1 MKIGYIRETEEKA
14 GFLQKLNLY
23 IKKALNIID
32 IKETN
37 GRNIYYLP
45 ISKTNKVSTYRI
57 KRVSKKLVKLLE
69 NEGIHNIVISKYL
82 NKDKFKIYLYSQD
95 VNILDGKYLFK
106 CLIYYLLEYIFNIK
120 EKQMEFGE
128 VTLLI
133 NDFDSLS
140 TELIIFI
147 AKNIKR
153 LNIVTNHIEKC
164 KKIEEYLY
172 DEFGIMLNVSNNKKS
187 SLLKS
192 ELIVNIDF
200 PEEILNKYKIY
211 DKAIILNILEK
222 VTVKSIRFNGIN
234 VSNYKIIIPEEDKL
248 NEFED
253 EIVYESLIYSYKEL
267 NSIMKKIDNDK
278 VKIEA
283 LIGNN
288 GFINENELK

>member
-1 MKIGYIRETEEKA
+1 MKIAYIREIEEKA

-45 ISKTNKVSTYRI
+45 ISKTNKVNTYRI

-164 KKIEEYLY
+164 KKIEKYLY

-253 EIVYESLIYSYKEL
+253 EIVYESLIYGYKEL
-267 NSIMKKIDNDK
+267 NTIMKKIDNDK